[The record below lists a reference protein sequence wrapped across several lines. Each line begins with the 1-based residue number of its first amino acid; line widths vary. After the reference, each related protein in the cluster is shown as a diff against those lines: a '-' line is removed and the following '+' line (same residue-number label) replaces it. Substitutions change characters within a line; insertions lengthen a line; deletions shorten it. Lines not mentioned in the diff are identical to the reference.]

1 MPAKAER
8 EACAGGGGE
17 EAAEEKSAG
26 SRRGRQLKKVLD
38 IIKWSVVYTVVARAA
53 GRTVEERLQMMTN
66 LSTAKRALTSRS
78 AVVWQPS
85 ARYQGAAG
93 RAGCMS
99 SSTSVLGGG
108 LIQRHAF
115 RLEGVALEDRRRN
128 QS

>member
-1 MPAKAER
+1 PD
-8 EACAGGGGE
+8 G
-17 EAAEEKSAG
+17 
-26 SRRGRQLKKVLD
+26 QLKKALD

-66 LSTAKRALTSRS
+66 LNTAKAERALPTPS

-85 ARYQGAAG
+85 ALYQGAAG
-93 RAGCMS
+93 RAGRMS
-99 SSTSVLGGG
+99 SSTSILGGG

-115 RLEGVALEDRRRN
+115 RPEGVALKDRRRN